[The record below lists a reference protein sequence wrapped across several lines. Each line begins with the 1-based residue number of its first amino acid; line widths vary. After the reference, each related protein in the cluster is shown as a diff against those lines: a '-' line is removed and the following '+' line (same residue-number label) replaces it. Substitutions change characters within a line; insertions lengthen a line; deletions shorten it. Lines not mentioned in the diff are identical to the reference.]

1 MREETQ
7 AKAQIRPLVEPRAP
21 ADAPMEPPGGAGGGA
36 QSQQVSFFPLF
47 SSSSG
52 YKLPAARSAWR
63 GLGTGPLWDG
73 HAVGSVGAAEQ
84 ADA

>member
-21 ADAPMEPPGGAGGGA
+21 ADAPMEPPGAGGGG
-36 QSQQVSFFPLF
+36 QGQQVSFFPLF

-52 YKLPAARSAWR
+52 YKLPAARSARR